1 MRNRTPHLV
10 LNRRDLLLLGG
21 AATAFPSIAFATIP
35 PPPSSPWY
43 LLFIADGIYRIS
55 GLYTVTLPASAG
67 NCRSYTKA
75 AVSQAFGANFSF
87 TGRSKL
93 SAWNMLTGAPSF
105 RAWEVFDKRNG
116 RLLYIWELDRIEAKF
131 ADGSRVKVVFRGPH
145 AVIRFEALVGTER
158 LPDGTRLYPLDD
170 RRGTLGGDGKGR
182 GLDGAGVTS
191 VTPKVT
197 MFAWHWSSQ
206 ETPW

>member
-1 MRNRTPHLV
+1 MKGV
-10 LNRRDLLLLGG
+10 LNRRDLLLFG
-21 AATAFPSIAFATIP
+21 AATAFPTIAVATIP

-67 NCRSYTKA
+67 TCRNYTKA

-105 RAWEVFDKRNG
+105 RAWEVLDRRNG
-116 RLLYIWELDRIEAKF
+116 RYLYLWELDRIEAKF
-131 ADGSRVKVVFRGPH
+131 ADGSRVKVVFRGPN

-158 LPDGTRLYPLDD
+158 LPDGTRLYPRTGD
-170 RRGTLGGDGKGR
+170 RDGGTYKGR
-182 GLDGAGVTS
+182 GSRDGGGVTS
-191 VTPKVT
+191 VTPSVT
-197 MFAWHWSSQ
+197 MFSWHWSSQ